1 MPYRKKK
8 VLIIDD
14 EDSVRLVTSRAVT
27 FAGYEALTANGAD
40 EGMAIIRREPIRLIL
55 LDIMMPNKSG
65 FDLLR
70 DLHSDPTTKDI
81 PVIVLTAL
89 SSTADNETARAAGA
103 VDVIVKPIGVKELQ
117 EVVKKQLGPSMESD
131 AAG

>member
-14 EDSVRLVTSRAVT
+14 EDSVRQVTSRAVT
-27 FAGYEALTANGAD
+27 FAGFEALTANSAD
-40 EGMAIIRREPIRLIL
+40 EGMAIIRREPVRLVL

-70 DLHSDPTTKDI
+70 ELHSDPTTKNI

-89 SSTADNETARAAGA
+89 SSAADNETARTAGA

-117 EVVKKQLGPSMESD
+117 EVVKKQLGPSLESD